1 MNIHPMLRLALTVA
15 VLCVAAVGRGQT
27 VTVVNMIPSSSSG
40 ETNHDSE
47 PNLAVNPS
55 NPLQLAATA
64 FTPDPMG
71 TAGVA
76 PIYLSSDG
84 GNTWSLNSILSIPTM
99 NQCVGNS
106 TCDITPRFAQVS
118 GNLYLSWLTADASF
132 NVPLLIG
139 RTQPFPGPVAAP
151 TNLQT
156 INTTYPKSIDQPFTE
171 AWTALSGANSGDDR
185 VYVGANDLR
194 GGTSGHTASLDA
206 SQAAEGA
213 APAGFGAL
221 QGIEV
226 RSTCNQDG
234 PQIRPA
240 VHPSGV
246 VYAAFYRWTAG
257 CSSTVTADI
266 VVVRD
271 DSWGSGSTPYQ
282 ALKDT
287 DGLAGKIVASAISLP
302 PCNSLVGNQRV
313 CGSLSIAVDPN
324 DNQTVWL
331 AYATGTSAT
340 NYTLHVR
347 RSSDGGATWGSDLT
361 TVSPAVNAAL
371 AITTD
376 SKVGF
381 LYQEL
386 VTPGTCTGGSP
397 CWETHLEITTHGTAW
412 TNVTLANTPD
422 TLTTSINNILGDYE
436 YLAAVGKNFYGVFS
450 ANNLPNATN
459 FPQGVTY
466 QRYADLT
473 TAHQLYADAAHT
485 MTVAASVDPFFFSAV
500 NVPAAED
507 YYVRDWTDSPTSHD
521 NGEEP
526 STNPVWWTT
535 SDVWN
540 RLTNTA
546 GAFNANDQP
555 AHQVAQDAIS
565 GHNYAFVRI
574 HRKAAAATGSPAEQV
589 SASFMFADY
598 GLGVPYQ
605 YVTGAPLSSTASL
618 TFAAGDTEHTLAD
631 GAGVQW
637 DLPAERST
645 HVCMAVEI
653 AGPQDPYSP
662 ELLGRAP
669 GWPTDL
675 LITTDNNK
683 AQINMDLPP
692 VAQGGGQW
700 QSFGLAHNAAL
711 FNRDMTIR
719 YQVAPAV
726 LRRLGAGSFIV
737 ASGGRRIPLR
747 TSGVFRLANMSPG
760 ESRWIGAVIEPAA
773 GTPAGEMLPVTFE
786 EMAGPNALNGFTIAA
801 RVTDALEVARRN
813 LALHRATFHRLMAAF
828 EVEEG
833 ERQSAAADKLLKEG
847 ALSEQKYLQFLVA
860 NEAGMS
866 KAIAELTARTKA
878 ASEFQLETSLAALA
892 KAAGAGQAAAAA
904 NAHGTLLNE
913 LDFGQTI
920 AQKSQGDPDDFLQ
933 MVEWQETLY
942 SGSAVLRRTE
952 GARAIVEE
960 SREFIAAAT
969 HRKAGV
975 ADYPA
980 LLRRLIGRFHGT
992 AESLEK
998 SDPGLEKVV
1007 RSLAEQLETKD
1018 LRKVEGR
1025 HRQFLMSLAGVAYA
1039 HPKRS
1044 P

>member
-1 MNIHPMLRLALTVA
+1 MSTHPTFRLALAVA
-15 VLCVAAVGRGQT
+15 VLCVEGISQAQT
-27 VTVVNMIPSSSSG
+27 VTVVNMIPNTSSG

-84 GNTWSLNSILSIPTM
+84 GNTWSLNSILTIPTM

-106 TCDITPRFAQVS
+106 TCDITPRFAQTS
-118 GNLYLSWLTADASF
+118 GNLYLSWLTADAAL
-132 NVPLLIG
+132 NIPLIVA
-139 RTQPFPGPVAAP
+139 RSQPFPGPAGTP

-156 INTTYPKSIDQPFTE
+156 INTSYPNVIDQPFTQ
-171 AWTALSGANSGDDR
+171 ASTALSGANSGDDR
-185 VYVGANDLR
+185 VYIGANDLR

-206 SQAAEGA
+206 SQAAEGTP
-213 APAGFGAL
+213 PAGFSAL
-221 QGIEV
+221 QGIET

-234 PQIRPA
+234 PPVRPA
-240 VHPSGV
+240 VHPTGI
-246 VYAAFYRWTAG
+246 VYAAFYRWTG
-257 CSSTVTADI
+257 SSCFGALTADV

-271 DSWGSGSTPYQ
+271 DSWGTGSPPYQ

-287 DGLAGKIVASAISLP
+287 DTLAGKIVASQISLP
-302 PCNSLVGNQRV
+302 SCNSTVGNQRV

-331 AYATGTSAT
+331 VYATGTGAT
-340 NYTLHVR
+340 DYTLHVR
-347 RSSDGGATWGSDLT
+347 RSSNGGATWGSDLK

-381 LYQEL
+381 LYQKL
-386 VTPGTCTGGSP
+386 VSPGTCTGGTP

-422 TLTTSINNILGDYE
+422 TLTSSINNILGDYE
-436 YLAAVGKNFYGVFS
+436 YLAAVGKNFYGIFS
-450 ANNLPNATN
+450 ANDLPNSSN

-473 TAHQLYADAAHT
+473 SAHQLYADAGHT
-485 MTVAASVDPFFFSAV
+485 MTVAASIDPFFFSAV

-546 GAFNANDQP
+546 GVFNANDQP
-555 AHQVAQDAIS
+555 AHQVAQDATS

-574 HRKAAAATGSPAEQV
+574 HRKAAAPTGSAAEQV

-618 TFAAGDTEHTLAD
+618 TFVAGDTEHTLAD

-692 VAQGGGQW
+692 VVQGGGQW
-700 QSFGLAHNAAL
+700 QSFGIAHNAAL
-711 FNRDMTIR
+711 FKRDMTIR
-719 YQVAPAV
+719 YQVAPGV
-726 LRRLGAGSFIV
+726 LRKLAGRSFIV
-737 ASGGRRIPLR
+737 ASGGGRIPMR
-747 TSGVFRLANMSPG
+747 TSGVFKLTNMNPG
-760 ESRWIGAVIEPAA
+760 ETRWIGVVIEATA
-773 GTPAGEMLPVTFE
+773 GARTGETLPVTFE
-786 EMAGPNALNGFTIAA
+786 EMAGPNALNGFTIAT
-801 RVTDALEVARRN
+801 RVSDVAEVIRHN
-813 LALHRATFHRLMAAF
+813 LGLHRATFRRLAAAF
-828 EVEEG
+828 ELEEG
-833 ERQSAAADKLLKEG
+833 ERQSAAAGKLLKETTI
-847 ALSEQKYLQFLVA
+847 SEQDYLKFLMA
-860 NEAGMS
+860 NEAGMRR
-866 KAIAELTARTKA
+866 ALAELTGKTKG
-878 ASEFQLETSLAALA
+878 ASEFQLEASLAAMA
-892 KAAGAGQAAAAA
+892 KAAGAGQSAAAA

-933 MVEWQETLY
+933 MVEWQQSLY
-942 SGSAVLRRTE
+942 SSSAALRRTE
-952 GARAIVEE
+952 GAGAILEE
-960 SREFIAAAT
+960 SRGFVAAVT
-969 HRKAGV
+969 HQKAGV
-975 ADYPA
+975 GDYPA
-980 LLRRLIGRFHGT
+980 LLERLVASFRGT

-998 SDPGLEKVV
+998 SDPGLKGAVK
-1007 RSLAEQLETKD
+1007 SLEEQLESKN
-1018 LRKVEGR
+1018 LRKIEGR
-1025 HRQFLMSLAGVAYA
+1025 HRQLLTSLANIANGN
-1039 HPKRS
+1039 PN
-1044 P
+1044 